1 MSPSTRDNAEVV
13 RRYAVEFG
21 WGRQADILQDIVSED
36 VVFHNPGGGELRG
49 IAAVRQMAARVSGA
63 FENVSGVI
71 DDLVVNG
78 DRVMLRATET
88 GTHIG
93 EYFGVPATGRRVSWW
108 WWAIFR
114 VQDGKIV
121 ERWALV
127 DRLGI
132 LQALGASVCPAPTA
146 EEK

>member
-1 MSPSTRDNAEVV
+1 MRDNADVV

-21 WGRQADILQDIVSED
+21 WGRKADVLQDIVSED
-36 VVFHNPGGGELRG
+36 VVFHYPGGELRG

-63 FENVSGVI
+63 FANVSGVI
-71 DDLVVNG
+71 EDLVVDG
-78 DRVMLRATET
+78 DRVLLRATET

-121 ERWALV
+121 ERWSLV

-132 LQALGASVCPAPTA
+132 LQALGASVRPASTD